1 MELLNTV
8 FEWAGINLLA
18 AQIMAW
24 LTANGAL
31 GLLILGVLGV
41 MLVFSAGVVIIH
53 KLDRIPF
60 NVPYARVLVPAAMV
74 MAMLILLIVV
84 GVGAVTYIRD
94 GPGPPTTPRPV
105 PGAAVEYT
113 APSGPTGFED
123 RGGP

>member
-1 MELLNTV
+1 MELLNTAL
-8 FEWAGINLLA
+8 EWFGINVLA

-60 NVPYARVLVPAAMV
+60 NVPYARVLVPAAMM

-94 GPGPPTTPRPV
+94 GPAPLSGSHRADETPTYTQPSETPL
-105 PGAAVEYT
+105 
-113 APSGPTGFED
+113 ED
-123 RGGP
+123 QIGGQ